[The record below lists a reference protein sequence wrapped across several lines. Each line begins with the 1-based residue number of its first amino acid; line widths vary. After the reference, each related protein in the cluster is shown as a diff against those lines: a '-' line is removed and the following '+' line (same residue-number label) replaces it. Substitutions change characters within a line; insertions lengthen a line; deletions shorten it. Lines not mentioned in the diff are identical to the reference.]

1 MATHLACC
9 CSKPVETLL
18 FLSLGEVKMKNLQ
31 GLQEGFADSAGF
43 EGNQLEAVGPGNT
56 NLGLLKNVLWEPQF
70 YLVLKSA

>member
-1 MATHLACC
+1 
-9 CSKPVETLL
+9 
-18 FLSLGEVKMKNLQ
+18 MKNLQ
-31 GLQEGFADSAGF
+31 GQQEGFADSAGF